1 MRIGIIGLG
10 RIGTFHAAT
19 LAGLD
24 AVESLV
30 VTDPLAGAARVA
42 AERFG
47 AEAAASPEAMLTA
60 GVDGVV
66 IAAATDAHPRLIL
79 AAVEA
84 GVPVF
89 CEKPV
94 ARTMKEG
101 ADVLRAV
108 RDRPAEIQ
116 IGYNRRFDAGFAAAR
131 AAVIRGE
138 LGPLHTVRSTTLD
151 PEPPPAAYVAVSG
164 GIFRDCAVHD
174 LDIADAGDADSTAAI
189 LTLDDDTLAVVSNT
203 RYNGRGY
210 DVRMELHG
218 FTDSIAVG
226 LDDKLPLRSA
236 EPGAVFPAG
245 PPHHFFMDR
254 FAASYRAELAA
265 FIEVVAGGQPS
276 PCTVADALEAGWIAE
291 ACTLSLREHRPV
303 QLDEVRAALRAGWV
317 PGQSGRFRPLG
328 LPPGVSIV
336 RLANHAL
343 WTIHSAGMAAG
354 SGRHRT
360 FRSLGDD
367 ARRRA
372 GRRGRAVRVGL
383 GLRPLPHRSAAYGGG
398 HARGVDADGGA
409 GRGDRA
415 GPAGADVHVHGVPES
430 RLPGQG
436 RGHHRRD
443 HRRPGRDGH
452 RRRLVRARMASLRLR
467 LPECG

>member
-108 RDRPAEIQ
+108 RDLPVEIQ

-174 LDIADAGDADSTAAI
+174 FDIIRWVTGREVTEVYATGSNRGAEYIADAGDADSTAAI
-189 LTLDDDTLAVVSNT
+189 LTLDDDTLAVVSSA

-236 EPGAVFPAG
+236 EPGAAFPAG

-303 QLDEVRAALRAGWV
+303 QLDEVRAALRAGDQE
-317 PGQSGRFRPLG
+317 GLAFQRPSRG
-328 LPPGVSIV
+328 LPGPGPAQGGG
-336 RLANHAL
+336 RQP
-343 WTIHSAGMAAG
+343 GMAG
-354 SGRHRT
+354 QRGGR
-360 FRSLGDD
+360 L
-367 ARRRA
+367 
-372 GRRGRAVRVGL
+372 RRGISV
-383 GLRPLPHRSAAYGGG
+383 PDQP
-398 HARGVDADGGA
+398 
-409 GRGDRA
+409 
-415 GPAGADVHVHGVPES
+415 GP
-430 RLPGQG
+430 
-436 RGHHRRD
+436 
-443 HRRPGRDGH
+443 
-452 RRRLVRARMASLRLR
+452 
-467 LPECG
+467 